1 MKRSKRL
8 LLLLAALA
16 VVSLGTLGLLHTE
29 EKKEQIKVSGEIILE
44 LDSDS
49 VQALS
54 WKNETEALAL
64 SVSVSPLSSSR
75 RRTWASTVWTI
86 WSAPS
91 ASAPGSSPGR

>member
-54 WKNETEALAL
+54 WRNETEELAFH
-64 SVSVSPLSSSR
+64 R
-75 RRTWASTVWTI
+75 
-86 WSAPS
+86 
-91 ASAPGSSPGR
+91 